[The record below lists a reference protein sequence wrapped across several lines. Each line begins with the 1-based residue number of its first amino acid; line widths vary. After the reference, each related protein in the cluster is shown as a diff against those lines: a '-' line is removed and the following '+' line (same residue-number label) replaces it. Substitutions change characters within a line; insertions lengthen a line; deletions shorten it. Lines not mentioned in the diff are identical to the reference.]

1 MIATAAD
8 GIRVRP
14 ENGQRYAAYLRAL
27 QAIDTRRVAALY
39 VQYYPLFQQAY
50 EELGYPRGYFN
61 DRLIE
66 VIDHLL
72 AAPEVREPVRL
83 VQPKVMYQFAD
94 PELEARS
101 AGQKLLMRMGNANA
115 ALVKDK
121 LRALRAELTASPPA
135 PPG

>member
-1 MIATAAD
+1 MANAS
-8 GIRVRP
+8 RP
-14 ENGQRYAAYLRAL
+14 RS
-27 QAIDTRRVAALY
+27 LY
-39 VQYYPLFQQAY
+39 SPH
-50 EELGYPRGYFN
+50 PR
-61 DRLIE
+61 L
-66 VIDHLL
+66 
-72 AAPEVREPVRL
+72 PREPVRL